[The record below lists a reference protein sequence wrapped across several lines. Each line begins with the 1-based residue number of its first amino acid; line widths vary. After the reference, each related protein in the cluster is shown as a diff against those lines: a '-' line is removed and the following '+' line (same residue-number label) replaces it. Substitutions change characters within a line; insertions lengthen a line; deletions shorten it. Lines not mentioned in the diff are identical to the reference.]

1 MHFPHLH
8 LRCMPQRYVVAIEL
22 FLILMGCYMLRFS
35 LSYAIPKMTKVEEA
49 EKDPKA
55 CPFRDNATRQEEER
69 EYEFHWTAA
78 QQGFIHAGLFYGY
91 IATQIIGGILADLF
105 NHKVVLMSGFIT
117 SIVCVLLTPAV
128 TILFDYI
135 GLIIIRVI
143 LGLAQGITYVS
154 MFPAIMYWAPNHERA
169 MIGSLVFTGVHM
181 GNVVNGLLTGYLLV
195 HFEWQLV
202 FYFYGTISA
211 IIAIIFIFTTY
222 TYPDEF
228 PGLSEKEKAIFEEHK
243 KEIEKKSK
251 HKKIPF
257 KAILTN
263 IHVWAIVIA
272 AFGNDFALF
281 TLVLYMPSYLNRV
294 QHIPIDKVGYYIGAA
309 FILLWIYATIST
321 PIVDCLIRK
330 NKLSTT
336 LARKIFFLIAAAG
349 PSFAFLL
356 IALGGCSEIASLIG
370 LLIGYPIL
378 GLYYASVKINGLD
391 LSPHFSGTI
400 FSIGN
405 CGGCIAGLIVPQL
418 IASLTPNNFVS
429 EWSIAF
435 LITSFMIMATGALYF
450 VMASGELQEFDSYGQ
465 EIKEET

>member
-243 KEIEKKSK
+243 KEIEKKSGR
-251 HKKIPF
+251 KKIPF
-257 KAILTN
+257 KAIFTN
-263 IHVWAIVIA
+263 IHVWAQVIA
-272 AFGNDFALF
+272 LFGNDYALF
-281 TLVLYMPSYLNRV
+281 TNMLYLPTYFKRV
-294 QHIPIDKVGYYIGAA
+294 QHIPIDKVGYYIGSA
-309 FILLWIYATIST
+309 FILLWIYAMVSS
-321 PIVDCLIRK
+321 PIADCLVQ
-330 NKLSTT
+330 
-336 LARKIFFLIAAAG
+336 RKILSITLVRKIYFLIAASG
-349 PSFAFLL
+349 PGFGYLV
-356 IALGGCSEIASLIG
+356 IALGGCSEVTSIIG
-370 LLIGYPIL
+370 VLVGYPIL
-378 GLYYASVKINGLD
+378 GLYYPSAKINALD
-391 LSPHFSGTI
+391 LSPNFSGTI
-400 FSIGN
+400 GSIGN
-405 CGGCIAGLIVPQL
+405 CGGSIAGIIVPQL
-418 IASLTPNNFVS
+418 VGFLTPNSFLS
-429 EWSIAF
+429 EWRIAF
-435 LITSFMIMATGALYF
+435 LITSAVITTCGVLFFL
-450 VMASGELQEFDSYGQ
+450 MASGEVQEFDKYGQ
-465 EIKEET
+465 DTQEGK